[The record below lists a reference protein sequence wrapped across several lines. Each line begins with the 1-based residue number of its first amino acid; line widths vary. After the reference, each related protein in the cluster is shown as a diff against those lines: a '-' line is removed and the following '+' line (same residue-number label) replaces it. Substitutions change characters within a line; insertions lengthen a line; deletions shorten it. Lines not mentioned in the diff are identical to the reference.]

1 MESLSTFWLSAALIA
16 LIFASAFFSSSETS
30 MMAINRY
37 RLKALSKD
45 SKSARR
51 TEKLL
56 GDIDHLIG
64 TILLGNNF
72 VNIFASS
79 IATVLAIKLW
89 GEGSVVYA
97 SIVLT
102 FVILIFAET
111 TPKTFAAK
119 NPEKIALPA
128 SGPIQLLIILFKPF
142 VWVIAK
148 FSTLIL
154 WLFGVRNVNVEEEIS
169 SEELKMVV
177 HEAKPIIASNYQKML
192 LNIIDLEQVK
202 VEDIMI
208 PRHELISVNIDK
220 DDEVLEQFKRIQHT
234 RLLTYEGQADNI
246 TGILHM
252 RDLVNLYA
260 RGAFS
265 LEAVRKLIQEPYFVP
280 EGTSLANQLEHFQ
293 KNKQRL
299 GLVVDEYGEVRGMVV
314 LEDIL
319 EEIVGQ
325 FTSNQSE
332 SIEEISKQEDG
343 TYLVDPR
350 MSIRELNTLLD
361 IDLSV
366 AKAKTLN
373 GLILE
378 ELQTIPKRDVSLKID
393 NILVDIMQISDKSI
407 KLVRLTKLDSDPS
420 APSEP
425 ATD

>member
-1 MESLSTFWLSAALIA
+1 
-16 LIFASAFFSSSETS
+16 

-37 RLKALSKD
+37 RLKALAKTN
-45 SKSARR
+45 KSAKR

-128 SGPIQLLIILFKPF
+128 SGVIRLLIILFKPF

-148 FSTLIL
+148 LSSVIL

-192 LNIIDLEQVK
+192 LNIIDLEKVK

-208 PRHELISVNIDK
+208 PRHELISVNINNDE
-220 DDEVLEQFKRIQHT
+220 EVLAQLKRIQHT
-234 RLLTYEGQADNI
+234 RLLTYEDQVDNI
-246 TGILHM
+246 TGVLHM
-252 RDLVNLYA
+252 RKVVNLYA
-260 RGAFS
+260 KGEFTI
-265 LEAVRKLIQEPYFVP
+265 EAVRALIREPYFVP

-293 KNKQRL
+293 QEKRRL

-332 SIEEISKQEDG
+332 SIEEISQQDDG
-343 TYLVDPR
+343 SYLVDPR
-350 MSIRELNTLLD
+350 ISIRELNLMLAT
-361 IDLSV
+361 DLPV
-366 AKAKTLN
+366 NKAKTLN

-378 ELQTIPKRDVSLKID
+378 ELQSIPKRDVSLKIE
-393 NILVDIMQISDKSI
+393 NLLVDIMQISDKSI
-407 KLVRLTKLDSDPS
+407 KLVRLTKLGSDPLP
-420 APSEP
+420 PSDQ
-425 ATD
+425 AQD

>member
-1 MESLSTFWLSAALIA
+1 METLSTFWLGMILLGLI
-16 LIFASAFFSSSETS
+16 LASAFFSSAETS

-37 RLKALSKD
+37 RLKSLSSKD
-45 SKSARR
+45 NTQAKR

-56 GDIDHLIG
+56 GDLDHLIG

-89 GEGSVVYA
+89 GEGSIVYA
-97 SIVLT
+97 SIMLT

-128 SGPIQLLIILFKPF
+128 ALIIDVFIKIFKPF
-142 VWVIAK
+142 VWIIAQLSK
-148 FSTLIL
+148 NIL
-154 WLFGVRNVNVEEEIS
+154 KILGVKDEGQTNSIS
-169 SEELKMVV
+169 SDELRMVV
-177 HEAKPIIASNYQKML
+177 NDAKPVIASNYQKML
-192 LNIIDLEQVK
+192 LNIIDLEKVK

-208 PRHELISVNIDK
+208 PRHELISVDINNHEEILSQ
-220 DDEVLEQFKRIQHT
+220 LERIQHT
-234 RLLTYEGQADNI
+234 RLLTFDGSQDNI
-246 TGILHM
+246 TGVLHM
-252 RDLVNLYA
+252 RDVVNLYA
-260 RGAFS
+260 KGEFS
-265 LEAVRKLIQEPYFVP
+265 IDNILTLVRAPYFVP
-280 EGTSLANQLEHFQ
+280 EGTSLAHQLEHFQ
-293 KNKQRL
+293 TQKRRL

-332 SIEEISKQEDG
+332 IIEEVTKQKDG
-343 TYLVDPR
+343 SYLIDPR
-350 MSIRELNTLLD
+350 ISIRELNTLLK
-361 IDLSV
+361 INLSV

-378 ELQTIPKRDVSLKID
+378 TLQSIPKRDISLKID
-393 NILVDIMQISDKSI
+393 NVLIEIMQISDRTI
-407 KLVRLTKLDSDPS
+407 KLVKLTKIDPS
-420 APSEP
+420 
-425 ATD
+425 